1 MNKLNTIIITLLIS
15 TAFVRADSIG
25 SPVPCGVITSC
36 DNCGDTDEIRSN
48 FSPASLTMC
57 IYTKCNQATPIN
69 GFICSSCYGQP
80 GAVQALNQGGFYN
93 PTTNSCVIS
102 CPQGTQPDYTTS
114 TCHSVKPGN
123 NVACSTAVDCSK
135 CGATQQIQNLFTPVS
150 ETDCQMIDC
159 SQTPPSYNGYVC
171 KSCYQVSGAAA
182 ALNIGNFYDP
192 GTSACVASCPQGT
205 QADNTNTCQ
214 IVKPGN
220 IVACGS
226 SGSCSGCGATP
237 QIANLFTPVN
247 SLICKMKDC
256 SQTPPSYNA
265 YVCQSC
271 YHAAGAT
278 AALNIGNFYD
288 PGTSACVASC
298 PQGTQTDQNYNCK
311 PIPKPGNSVLC
322 GSDGSCSGCG
332 STSQITN
339 LFTPVD
345 NQICKMKDCSQTPP
359 SYNGY
364 VCQSCYHATGATA
377 ALNIGLYYDP
387 GTSACVASCPQG
399 TQADNTNTCQ
409 PIPTKPGNNV
419 SCGSGGSCSG
429 CGATS
434 QIVNL
439 FTTVSQSSC
448 KMIDCS
454 QTPPSYN
461 AYVCQSCYQV
471 PGAIAALNIGNYYN
485 PGTHACVTSCPQG
498 TQADNTNTC
507 QPIPTK
513 PGNNISCGSSGSC
526 SGCGTT
532 PQIVNLFTP
541 VSGSNCKVTDCSQ
554 TPTSYNS
561 YVCQSCYQVTGA
573 IAALNIGNYYDP
585 GTNACVA
592 ECPQGKVA
600 DINKTCQ
607 IPKTIIG
614 KDVSCGT
621 AASNGNAANCNL
633 CGDNSAVQNLFS
645 YDTITAGQNCQF
657 KDCSTIPST
666 LNGWICNSCN
676 GVEGSKIPVGL
687 YFNGS
692 TCVST
697 CSTGVATSK
706 NNWTCKIFNTYNYG
720 NFLSLVINFLL
731 LNILF

>member
-1 MNKLNTIIITLLIS
+1 MNKLNTIIIALLIS
-15 TAFVRADSIG
+15 TAFVRAG
-25 SPVPCGVITSC
+25 SPVSCGSGINC
-36 DNCGDTDEIRSN
+36 NLCGDTDEIRRN
-48 FSPASLTMC
+48 FAAVSQTECS
-57 IYTKCNQATPIN
+57 YSKCNQATPIN
-69 GFICSSCYGQP
+69 GFICQSCYGQSD
-80 GAVQALNQGGFYN
+80 AVQALNQGGFYN

-102 CPQGTQPDYTTS
+102 CPYGTQPDYTTS

-214 IVKPGN
+214 IVKPGKSV
-220 IVACGS
+220 ICGY
-226 SGSCSGCGATP
+226 SGSCSRCGDTP
-237 QIANLFTPVN
+237 QIANLFKPVN
-247 SLICKMKDC
+247 NSKCKMIDC
-256 SQTPPSYNA
+256 SQTPPSYNG
-265 YVCQSC
+265 YVCKSC
-271 YHAAGAT
+271 FQATGAT
-278 AALNIGNFYD
+278 DALNIGYFYD

-298 PQGTQTDQNYNCK
+298 PQG
-311 PIPKPGNSVLC
+311 
-322 GSDGSCSGCG
+322 
-332 STSQITN
+332 
-339 LFTPVD
+339 
-345 NQICKMKDCSQTPP
+345 NQIDFNNKCK
-359 SYNGY
+359 
-364 VCQSCYHATGATA
+364 
-377 ALNIGLYYDP
+377 
-387 GTSACVASCPQG
+387 
-399 TQADNTNTCQ
+399 
-409 PIPTKPGNNV
+409 PIPTKPGNNI

-461 AYVCQSCYQV
+461 AYVCQSCYQAA
-471 PGAIAALNIGNYYN
+471 GAIAALNIGNYYN

-513 PGNNISCGSSGSC
+513 PGNNISCGLNGSC

-541 VSGSNCKVTDCSQ
+541 ISGSNCKVTDCSQ
-554 TPTSYNS
+554 TPTSYSS

-600 DINKTCQ
+600 DIKKNCQ
-607 IPKTIIG
+607 IPQTIIG

-621 AASNGNAANCNL
+621 VASNGNAANCNL
-633 CGDNSAVQNLFS
+633 CGDNSIVQNLFS
-645 YDTITAGQNCQF
+645 YDTTTAGQNCQF

-687 YFNGS
+687 YFDGS

-697 CSTGVATSK
+697 CSTGVATSQS
-706 NNWTCKIFNTYNYG
+706 NWTFNFYSFGILRKYYNHGKKRKRVKSKIYTIDNFRERTGTRIAIHLIDNY
-720 NFLSLVINFLL
+720 FKSKHS
-731 LNILF
+731 